1 MADINQLVSAIKEA
15 LRNTRSFNKNG
26 STINISK
33 VSDIDISLGHVF
45 NSNGKEISPQYVAD
59 VKSGC
64 FSGSIKMQ
72 IPITENGE
80 DNGYEED
87 WHCFND
93 FNSFSVNSFS
103 EEKGFVVS
111 FERPIMLI

>member
-1 MADINQLVSAIKEA
+1 
-15 LRNTRSFNKNG
+15 
-26 STINISK
+26 
-33 VSDIDISLGHVF
+33 
-45 NSNGKEISPQYVAD
+45 
-59 VKSGC
+59 
-64 FSGSIKMQ
+64 MQ